1 MLNNIGLKDFKSLTK
16 ERLNFEPLTIITG
29 MNSSGKSTVIQ
40 AILLSIRHARLEN
53 KYKMEP
59 LVRYLDDFKQ
69 IRNKN
74 NNAKEIRID
83 LISSDGNYELGITN
97 EGIKVDGELSFGIDL
112 SSEDMSPEL
121 FYLTANRQGP
131 EEISATSSSKVGAS
145 GQYIFGYFD
154 SVKDKALSE
163 DLCRFKES
171 KTLAYQVSR
180 WLSLVTD
187 TKTELKTESLSS
199 SQVQVYF
206 EDATLGHVS
215 PFNLGAG
222 MSYVAKVIIL
232 CLVAKKGD
240 LVIIE
245 NPEIHLHPKAQAEL
259 GVFFSF
265 IASSGIQL
273 VVETHCE
280 HLINK
285 IRHQVF
291 EKVLDKNQVVIHYK
305 AHIATEFQQLF
316 LNGNGHYIDKNNSLV
331 SFPSGFFDGTL
342 NELIEMGG

>member
-1 MLNNIGLKDFKSLTK
+1 
-16 ERLNFEPLTIITG
+16 
-29 MNSSGKSTVIQ
+29 
-40 AILLSIRHARLEN
+40 
-53 KYKMEP
+53 
-59 LVRYLDDFKQ
+59 
-69 IRNKN
+69 
-74 NNAKEIRID
+74 
-83 LISSDGNYELGITN
+83 
-97 EGIKVDGELSFGIDL
+97 
-112 SSEDMSPEL
+112 
-121 FYLTANRQGP
+121 
-131 EEISATSSSKVGAS
+131 
-145 GQYIFGYFD
+145 
-154 SVKDKALSE
+154 KALSE

-285 IRHQVF
+285 IRH
-291 EKVLDKNQVVIHYK
+291 
-305 AHIATEFQQLF
+305 
-316 LNGNGHYIDKNNSLV
+316 
-331 SFPSGFFDGTL
+331 
-342 NELIEMGG
+342 